1 MFQTSE
7 MISSPSAAAV
17 LGPAKDHP
25 DPHSCLGTLFLQG
38 SIGGYRQAGREP
50 RGLHP
55 TGEGICY
62 WSGTSMTYF

>member
-25 DPHSCLGTLFLQG
+25 DPHGCLGTLFLQG
-38 SIGGYRQAGREP
+38 SSGGCRQGAQGSASHWGRYLLLEWHQHD
-50 RGLHP
+50 LLLA
-55 TGEGICY
+55 
-62 WSGTSMTYF
+62 